1 MPTPSV
7 TLLRTQSDE
16 RLVALA
22 RAGQERAFEAIVER
36 YRKPLLRHCR
46 RVLPEARAED
56 ALQQALVSAWT
67 ALQRGDDVHDLR
79 PWLYRIVHNTSL
91 NALRVNGYDYDELRE
106 TLEGIGG
113 PAELAERR
121 ALVRHTFAGLADLPE
136 RQREALLAIAVEGR
150 SQEEVADELGL
161 TSGAVRQLVHRAR
174 TTLRA
179 AATAVTPLPLVH
191 WLGGRRAR
199 QRAGREPRGRARRR
213 RRDRRRGRDAR
224 QGRRRRGD
232 RRQRGER
239 ARSWWT
245 SCATAGAGSR
255 GRGGR
260 DAHRR
265 AKARAAPGRRQAR
278 AHRVVP
284 ASCPRRRRPRL
295 GAVRQRATTA
305 ARAAGA
311 GEGAAATTRAARTTA
326 ARGAAG
332 AGDAAATTSRPA
344 ARAGPAG
351 RAARA

>member
-1 MPTPSV
+1 MLTPSV

-106 TLEGIGG
+106 TLEGVGG

-121 ALVRHTFAGLADLPE
+121 ALVRHTLSGLANLPE

-150 SQEEVADELGL
+150 SQEEVAEELGL

-179 AATAVTPLPLVH
+179 AATAVTPWPLVH
-191 WLGGRRAR
+191 WLAAAERTSEPVASRVAELVAGG
-199 QRAGREPRGRARRR
+199 
-213 RRDRRRGRDAR
+213 
-224 QGRRRRGD
+224 
-232 RRQRGER
+232 
-239 ARSWWT
+239 
-245 SCATAGAGSR
+245 ATAGLGATLAKAGTVAVIAGSAVSAPVVVDELRDGGAGSR
-255 GRGGR
+255 AAAAATRAAGGSGGAGRETPARPAAVVLSGSSDSSGRSGSGDGGQGRGRGRGRGGE
-260 DAHRR
+260 D
-265 AKARAAPGRRQAR
+265 G
-278 AHRVVP
+278 
-284 ASCPRRRRPRL
+284 
-295 GAVRQRATTA
+295 G
-305 ARAAGA
+305 
-311 GEGAAATTRAARTTA
+311 
-326 ARGAAG
+326 
-332 AGDAAATTSRPA
+332 
-344 ARAGPAG
+344 
-351 RAARA
+351 